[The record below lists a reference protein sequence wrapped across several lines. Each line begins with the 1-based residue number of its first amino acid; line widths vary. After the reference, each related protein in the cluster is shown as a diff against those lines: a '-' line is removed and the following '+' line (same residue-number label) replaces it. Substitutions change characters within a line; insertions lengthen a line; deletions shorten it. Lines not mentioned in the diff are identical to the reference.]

1 MRGWHGQRCGV
12 HHTWARILEAGDDV
26 LVARVFVRGNV
37 QAPGAE
43 MRATPHPR
51 TVDRAIKTAALQGGA
66 GIEIWNETGTVR
78 ALGLDQAVGDE
89 ISCFVHGSCTT
100 PLQPGFSQL
109 LFQPLAPFL
118 LLARD
123 FRFGHGLEV
132 GGVRGGRE
140 MRSTQTHVKHGA
152 QFGSFADG
160 ARDDAAIGQERGLA
174 RARHLSSD
182 HVAEAFVAVKVAG
195 SLSTARATVAGKE
208 SVYETNTAKQLRRC
222 GGGNVLWRCGGGN
235 VLWRGGGGNV
245 LRSRRDRLRSS
256 QRTNRDRLRRSQRTN
271 GACGWGWRDAPFPLI
286 SSLL

>member
-1 MRGWHGQRCGV
+1 M
-12 HHTWARILEAGDDV
+12 
-26 LVARVFVRGNV
+26 LVARVRVRRNV
-37 QAPGAE
+37 QAPCAE
-43 MRATPHPR
+43 MRATPHPLA
-51 TVDRAIKTAALQGGA
+51 VDRAIKTAALQGGT
-66 GIEIWNETGTVR
+66 GIKARDMPGTVR
-78 ALGLDQAVGDE
+78 AHGCDQAVGDGVDD
-89 ISCFVHGSCTT
+89 ISGLVHGSCTA
-100 PLQPGFSQL
+100 PLQPGLSQL

-123 FRFGHGLEV
+123 FRFGHGLEM

-182 HVAEAFVAVKVAG
+182 HVAEAFVAVEVAG

-222 GGGNVLWRCGGGN
+222 GGGIVLWRCGGGN